1 MMDELL
7 PQQLAAWVL
16 EAKNPQATAVICAGE
31 TCSYQQLA
39 DGARSLAAALPAL
52 TVENP
57 RCVLIMKKSI
67 AALQA
72 TIGVL
77 SLGGCYVPLDAAY
90 PAERLRPILAALQ
103 PAAVVVDAQTA
114 AGVKPLA
121 AELGLVLVN
130 MNEPQPCWTA
140 SKPPI
145 QQPLA
150 AILHT
155 SGSTGLP
162 KSVHIGAAQI
172 HAFTEWVADTFAP
185 EPGDCLLNH
194 APLAFDLTFLDLFA
208 IFRRGA
214 TLLFTRENEAGSGA
228 RLSQLCLQ
236 HQATHWHSTP
246 TSLRLLLAHDPQACY
261 PAMRTVLFAGEPM
274 PGELLSQLMA
284 LFPNAEFYNIY
295 GSSETND
302 TFWYHCPK
310 TPIDGT
316 VPLGYPLEYTEWLL
330 LDEHQQPDA
339 AIREG
344 ELWVHCPT
352 LMVGYGEQALNRD
365 VFRQFAGKRYFC
377 TRDRVRIDDSGV
389 FHFLGRSDWIVKLN
403 GFRVDL
409 LDVEQNALRCGWLE
423 EAVAFVAER
432 DGERQLE
439 IAVYGNSAR
448 SMLQLRQYLARYL
461 PPYAL
466 PRRYHLQT
474 EPLAKNSNGKLC
486 RRSVEKQ
493 ISETQPTLC

>member
-1 MMDELL
+1 MNEFW

-16 EAKNPQATAVICAGE
+16 ETKDPQATAVICAE
-31 TCSYQQLA
+31 EVCSYQQLA

-52 TVENP
+52 SAENP

-90 PAERLRPILAALQ
+90 PAERLKPILATLQ
-103 PAAVVVDAQTA
+103 PAAVVVDAQTEA
-114 AGVKPLA
+114 LVKPLA
-121 AELGLVLVN
+121 AELGLPLVN
-130 MNEPQPCWTA
+130 MAEQSPCWTA

-155 SGSTGLP
+155 SGSTGQP
-162 KSVHIGAAQI
+162 KSVHIDAAQI
-172 HAFTEWVADTFAP
+172 YAFTDWVVDTFMPAP
-185 EPGDCLLNH
+185 GERLLNH

-208 IFRRGA
+208 MFRCGA
-214 TLLFTRENEAGSGA
+214 TLLLTQENEASSGA
-228 RLSQLCLQ
+228 RLSQLCQQL
-236 HQATHWHSTP
+236 QATHWHSTP
-246 TSLRLLLAHDPQACY
+246 TSLRLLLAHDPQARY

-274 PGELLSQLMA
+274 PGELLTQLMA

-302 TFWYHCPK
+302 TFCYHCPK
-310 TPIDGT
+310 TPIVGT
-316 VPLGYPLEYTEWLL
+316 VPLGYPLAYTEWLL
-330 LDEHQQPDA
+330 LDEHQQPVTTQ
-339 AIREG
+339 REG

-352 LMVGYGEQALNRD
+352 LMAGYGEQALNRQ
-365 VFRQFAGKRYFC
+365 VFRQFAGKRFFC
-377 TRDRVRIDDSGV
+377 TRDRVRIDDSGL

-409 LDVEQNALRCGWLE
+409 LDVEQNALRCGWLD

-439 IAVYGNSAR
+439 MAVYGAAAQ
-448 SMLQLRQYLARYL
+448 SMLQLRQHLVCYL

-466 PRRYHLQT
+466 PRRYHLYT

-486 RRSVEKQ
+486 RRSVERQ
-493 ISETQPTLC
+493 INEMQTISS